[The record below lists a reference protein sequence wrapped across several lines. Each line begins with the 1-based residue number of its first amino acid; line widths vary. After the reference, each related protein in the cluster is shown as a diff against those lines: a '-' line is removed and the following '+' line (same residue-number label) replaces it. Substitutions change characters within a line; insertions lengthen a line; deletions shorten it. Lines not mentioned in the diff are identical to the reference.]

1 MKLAK
6 LSLAAIVVG
15 GLVSSSI
22 AADTLEDA
30 FKNGKVSGELKAWY
44 LSQDFE
50 TTSTY
55 QGKGAIEIPIV
66 GVTLGYVTDS
76 FNGFRLGLTTQTS
89 ANPGISEDAKNS
101 TTYQREEYAGGT
113 VLSEAYLSYK
123 LSNTEV
129 KVGRQFIATPLVSGS
144 GTRFMRESF
153 QGATLVNTDLP
164 QTTVWAGWIDKFQG
178 RTSSVEGD
186 PAGNPGT
193 FENRAVFLG
202 SGAGASTAVATQFDD
217 AYSMAVINKSI
228 NNLTLTAQ
236 YAMANDVWRS
246 ATSNGDL
253 GLYYTEANYLIPMSG
268 FKLGFDAVFRGS
280 KVSNATQAFENL
292 NIEGTYTGVRA
303 SISELAG
310 FGFSAAAGTTSSE
323 TAVISI
329 GNGGTTYTTIIMAG
343 STPLIVG
350 NTDSYL
356 FAATYD
362 FSKIGLTGLTSL
374 FQYGIIK
381 QGQYTTGNVV
391 QGANDHKQFACAL
404 TYAVPA
410 VKGLTTYVEYMTDTT
425 KYTHPTTSTLNTEKE
440 NGSLWFRAGY
450 KF

>member
-6 LSLAAIVVG
+6 LSLAAIMIG
-15 GLVSSSI
+15 GLVSSSF
-22 AADTLEDA
+22 AADTLQDA
-30 FKNGKVSGELKAWY
+30 FKNGKVSGELRAWY

-55 QGKGAIEIPIV
+55 QGKGAIQIPIT
-66 GVTLGYVTDS
+66 GVNLNYVTDS

-89 ANPGISEDAKNS
+89 ANPGISEDAKNNG
-101 TTYQREEYAGGT
+101 TYQKEEYVGGT
-113 VLSEAYLSYK
+113 VLSEAYLAYK
-123 LSNTEV
+123 VSNTEV
-129 KVGRQFIATPLVSGS
+129 KVGRQYIATPLISGS

-164 QTTVWAGWIDKFQG
+164 QTRIWAGWIDKFQG
-178 RTSSVEGD
+178 RTSAVEGYAAGD
-186 PAGNPGT
+186 PGS
-193 FENRAVFLG
+193 FENRAVFIG
-202 SGAGASTAVATQFDD
+202 SGAGQPTSTATSFDD
-217 AYSMAVINKSI
+217 AYSLAVINNSI

-236 YAMANDVWRS
+236 YVLANDVWRS

-253 GLYYTEANYLIPMSG
+253 GMYYTEAKYVMPMSG
-268 FKLGFDAVFRGS
+268 FKLSFDALFRGS
-280 KVSNATQAFENL
+280 YVSSATQVFDDL
-292 NIEGTYTGVRA
+292 NIEGTYTGARA

-323 TAVISI
+323 TVVLGI
-329 GNGGTTYTTIIMAG
+329 GNGTTTYTTIIMAG
-343 STPLIVG
+343 STPLILG

-356 FAATYD
+356 FSATYD
-362 FSKIGLTGLTSL
+362 FSNVGLMGLTSL

-381 QGQYTTGNVV
+381 QGQYTTANVV
-391 QGANDHKQFACAL
+391 QGANDHKQFAAAL

-425 KYTHPTTSTLNTEKE
+425 EYKHPTTSTKNTEKE